1 MSRLSR
7 VPLTDLPLH
16 VVQRGNDRRRCFFED
31 VDFRFYLRA
40 LSEAA
45 VRYRVLVHAYVLMT
59 NHVHLLL
66 TPLVAGGVSRVMQS
80 LGSRYVKRVNA
91 RLGRAGTLWESR
103 YKACLVEH
111 DAYVLAVCRYID
123 LNPLRAAMVARPEDY
138 AWSSYAGLAELRPD
152 RIITPHSALEQLG
165 NPRGTRYV
173 DWCAHGSNSE
183 ELERLREATA
193 RGTPFGSSDTPL
205 TLL

>member
-1 MSRLSR
+1 MPRPSRF
-7 VPLTDLPLH
+7 PLTDLPLH

-31 VDFRFYLRA
+31 GDFRFYLRA

-66 TPLVAGGVSRVMQS
+66 TPLVAGGVSRAMQS

-91 RLGRAGTLWESR
+91 RSGRVGTLWESR
-103 YKACLVEH
+103 YRACLVERDSH
-111 DAYVLAVCRYID
+111 VLAVCRYID
-123 LNPLRAAMVARPEDY
+123 LNPVRAAMVARPEDY
-138 AWSSYAGLAELRPD
+138 RWSSYAGLAELRQDPV
-152 RIITPHSALEQLG
+152 ITPHAALEQLG
-165 NPRGTRYV
+165 TPRGSRYV
-173 DWCAHGSNSE
+173 VWCGEGIRSE
-183 ELERLREATA
+183 ELEHLREATM
-193 RGTPFGSSDTPL
+193 RGVRFASSDTPL